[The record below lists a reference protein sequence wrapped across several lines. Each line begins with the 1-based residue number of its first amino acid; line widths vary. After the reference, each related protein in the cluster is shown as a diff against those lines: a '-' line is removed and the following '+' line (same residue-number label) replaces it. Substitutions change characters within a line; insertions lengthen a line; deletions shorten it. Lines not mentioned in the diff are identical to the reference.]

1 MPNSQRCVLAK
12 RHIHGGFILC
22 IVGRRHLSG
31 DMVREHRGSILV
43 DEQLPNIAVLIAT
56 KLGHKYNVAL
66 GNLRDGKRG
75 AVDGCGREKCVSNVF
90 QY

>member
-43 DEQLPNIAVLIAT
+43 DEQLANIVVLLAA
-56 KLGHKYNVAL
+56 KLSYQYNVAL
-66 GNLRDGKRG
+66 GNLGNGKRR
-75 AVDGCGREKCVSNVF
+75 AVDGF
-90 QY
+90 